1 MEELDK
7 NIIAVQNSTK
17 TRFKYFLK
25 WHDFLRL
32 HLHWYYSWHIRPY
45 SSAVHYSISLIFVT
59 ASLFGILGSS
69 GISKAAV
76 DYLNPDKNISSRNSV
91 TVDKKS
97 IKSSIDETALVSQNI
112 PDEKIQTLIEQVSRL
127 ATNEMLKTVASEFS
141 DIKNLSSEE
150 TQNEI
155 KSTIE
160 TSLAKDDSV
169 KALLQSI
176 STGNDSNKTALAS
189 LSSLLAK
196 VASESTLIT
205 LAGQIETGLAK
216 EETLNKIYTKL
227 ESNLGRE
234 ETLKE
239 ISAKLESGL
248 AKEGTLSEMNSKM
261 ETGLVKDET
270 LTEGIDNLLLRLD
283 AIESALSGT
292 LNVSVA
298 NWISSI
304 TISNFPTDFP
314 SSSSTRS
321 QEQVGADYFNRSENF
336 DLWALRKGYGN
347 TYFSGEVTN
356 PTPAA
361 GPAEVGRLTV
371 PAGHTYYLNQIS
383 LSSTGTRNNVYKILL
398 LTGGSETFRDKIGF
412 SATDTRI
419 LPYAKKLIAGEQ
431 IRITIEGVSTPN
443 GVSTISVSYL
453 DLPWEE

>member
-32 HLHWYYSWHIRPY
+32 HSHWYYKWHTRPY
-45 SSAVHYSISLIFVT
+45 SSAVHYVISLFFV
-59 ASLFGILGSS
+59 AAGLYGILGYS
-69 GISKAAV
+69 GITRAAV
-76 DYLNPDKNISSRNSV
+76 DYLSPNKNISPSNSV
-91 TVDKKS
+91 IADPKPSKPSTSEEASASK
-97 IKSSIDETALVSQNI
+97 NI
-112 PDEKIQTLIEQVSRL
+112 SDEKIQTLIEQVSVL

-141 DIKNLSSEE
+141 DIKTLSSEQ

-155 KSTIE
+155 KNTIE
-160 TSLAKDDSV
+160 TSLAKDDSI

-176 STGNDSNKTALAS
+176 STGNDLNKTDMAN

-196 VASESTLIT
+196 VASESTLAT
-205 LAGQIETGLAK
+205 LTGKSETGLA
-216 EETLNKIYTKL
+216 
-227 ESNLGRE
+227 
-234 ETLKE
+234 
-239 ISAKLESGL
+239 
-248 AKEGTLSEMNSKM
+248 
-261 ETGLVKDET
+261 KDET
-270 LTEGIDNLLLRLD
+270 LTEGTDSLLLRLD
-283 AIESALSGT
+283 AIKSALSGT

-314 SSSSTRS
+314 SSSSTRA
-321 QEQVGADYFNRSENF
+321 QEQVGDDYFNKSENF
-336 DLWALRKGYGN
+336 DLWALRKGYSKS
-347 TYFSGEVTN
+347 YFSGEVTN

-383 LSSTGTRNNVYKILL
+383 VSSTGTRNNVYKILL
-398 LTGGSETFRDKIGF
+398 LIGGSETFQDKVGF
-412 SATDTRI
+412 SGTDVRI

-431 IRITIEGVSTPN
+431 IRVTIEGVSTPN

-453 DLPWEE
+453 DLPWTE

>member
-17 TRFKYFLK
+17 TRFKYFLR

-32 HLHWYYSWHIRPY
+32 RFHWYYNWHTRPY
-45 SSAVHYSISLIFVT
+45 SSAVHYGISLFFVVAGLYGT
-59 ASLFGILGSS
+59 LGYS
-69 GISKAAV
+69 GITRAAV
-76 DYLNPDKNISSRNSV
+76 DYLTPNKNLSSLTSVIADQKSLKPSTSEETSASNNIS
-91 TVDKKS
+91 
-97 IKSSIDETALVSQNI
+97 
-112 PDEKIQTLIEQVSRL
+112 DEKIQTLIEQVSVL
-127 ATNEMLKTVASEFS
+127 ATNEMLKTVAAEFS
-141 DIKNLSSEE
+141 DIKTLSSEA

-155 KSTIE
+155 KNSIE

-205 LAGQIETGLAK
+205 LADQIETGLAK

-261 ETGLVKDET
+261 ETGLAKDET
-270 LTEGIDNLLLRLD
+270 LTESIDSLLLRLD

-314 SSSSTRS
+314 SSSSTRA
-321 QEQVGADYFNRSENF
+321 QEQVGDDYFNKSENL
-336 DLWALRKGYGN
+336 DLWALRKGYSKS
-347 TYFSGEVTN
+347 YFSGEITN
-356 PTPAA
+356 PTPTA

-371 PAGHTYYLNQIS
+371 PAGHTYYLSQIS
-383 LSSTGTRNNVYKILL
+383 ISSTGTRKNVYKILL
-398 LTGGSETFRDKIGF
+398 LIGGSETLQDKVGF
-412 SATDTRI
+412 SETDVRI

-431 IRITIEGVSTPN
+431 VRVTIEGVSTPN
-443 GVSTISVSYL
+443 GVSTISVSYI
-453 DLPWEE
+453 DLPWTE